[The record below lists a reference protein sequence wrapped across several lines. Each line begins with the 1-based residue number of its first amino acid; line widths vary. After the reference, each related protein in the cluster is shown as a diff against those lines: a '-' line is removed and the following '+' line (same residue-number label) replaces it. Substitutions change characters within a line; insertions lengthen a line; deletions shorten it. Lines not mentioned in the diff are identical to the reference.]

1 MILKWVNTASQTK
14 KEDDGT
20 KQCVYT
26 YVCVE
31 WEYIVVKDV
40 LLFSFIEIFWKA
52 LDHWNITIRRE

>member
-40 LLFSFIEIFWKA
+40 LLFSFIEIF
-52 LDHWNITIRRE
+52 